1 MSLRQ
6 LIGLTLRGTDRHV
19 LGEVVDIV
27 FVPVVPD
34 QADVP
39 LHRVEGGLVALAMVA
54 PAEGDARPMPF
65 EITRLDHDPECE
77 GIIPAASPS

>member
-6 LIGLTLRGTDRHV
+6 LIGLTLRAADRHV
-19 LGEVVDIV
+19 LGQVVDIV

-39 LHRVEGGLVALAMVA
+39 LHHVQGGLVALAMVA
-54 PAEGDARPMPF
+54 PPGDGAPPKPY
-65 EITRLDHDPECE
+65 EVTRLEHDPTGG
-77 GIIPAASPS
+77 GIIPAMSPD